1 MGVLIFA
8 TTQVIVNV
16 RLSVTEALVTRATEA
31 ISNIWYQRH
40 FNEAGAFEDLVLADE
55 QDNDVPRYHT
65 DPDTFGEVIFFR
77 IFDRHGRLTLAATRA
92 PKPAQANPIPDGPP
106 PMTEQ
111 ERTAVQAVL
120 ASGRQATTFDI
131 GAPLEETSKVFAHSI
146 LPIRYRGDILGV
158 AEVVTD
164 ASDPTDDITA
174 AFRWFGLFVASVLT
188 LVSLIPISVIGY
200 SWFRQSRLNVEL
212 ARAHDKARRAEAVK
226 SRFLANMSHEIRTP
240 LNGIMGMA
248 ELLSETRLSEDQRGY
263 SDTILNASAALLT
276 IINDILDF
284 SKIEAG
290 RVAITPAP
298 FDLHECVQDAAT
310 LLFPVGDSKGV
321 ELCVDF
327 QAPLPAWV
335 VGDEA
340 RLRQCLLNVAGNA
353 MKFTDSGHVTIR
365 VSTPDVDRIEI
376 DVRDTGIGI
385 PQDQID
391 AIFVDFERVEERD
404 RQNRP
409 GTGLGLAITRRLLRL
424 MGGDI
429 SVQSTP
435 GEGSRFRMLLPLP
448 ATAPPEMTQSDAPV
462 LFPDPAALR
471 GRTAVVVDD
480 LEVNRRILTA
490 RLAGFGM
497 QSTAC
502 DSALAALAA
511 LRSGRQPLPDI
522 VVSDHQ
528 MPGMDGAGLLREL
541 RADPGMADLPVVIL
555 SSGEMET
562 LRAAFPNGALEFFL
576 SKPVRTDRLYD
587 TLCRAMGVAGAPP
600 RTAAPPPKNSDTAEP
615 APDTAWLTVGLAEDN
630 QTNRF
635 IVEKM
640 ITDRVARVIPW
651 SDGQQAVDAYLA
663 ERPDVIL
670 MDISMPGKD
679 GLTATREI
687 RALERRAGRPP
698 CVIVALTAHALT
710 EDRDR
715 SAEVGMDGFL
725 SKPIRKARLVEALEA
740 AAARLRNRR
749 VHTPDRRDTG

>member
-8 TTQVIVNV
+8 TTQVIVNA
-16 RLSVTEALVTRATEA
+16 RLSVTEALVTNAARDF
-31 ISNIWYQRH
+31 SRIWYH
-40 FNEAGAFEDLVLADE
+40 HYFLHDGAFEKLALANA
-55 QDNDVPRYHT
+55 QDKVIPRYHT
-65 DPDTFGEVIFFR
+65 DPDAFGEVVFFR
-77 IFDRHGRLTLAATRA
+77 IFDKHGRLTLAAANA
-92 PKPAQANPIPDGPP
+92 PAARGTSPIPDGPP
-106 PMTEQ
+106 PLTE
-111 ERTAVQAVL
+111 EDRTAVQAVL
-120 ASGRQATTFDI
+120 ASGQQATSFDI
-131 GAPLEETSKVFAHSI
+131 GARREETSKAFARSI
-146 LPIRYRGDILGV
+146 LPIRYQGTLLGA
-158 AEVVTD
+158 AEVITD

-174 AFRWFGLFVASVLT
+174 AFRWFSLFVASVLT
-188 LVSLIPISVIGY
+188 LLSLIPISVISY

-212 ARAHDKARRAEAVK
+212 ARAHDQARQAEAVK

-263 SDTILNASAALLT
+263 SDTILNSSAALLT

-290 RVAITPAP
+290 RVTITPAP

-310 LLFPVGDSKGV
+310 LLFPVGDNKGV

-340 RLRQCLLNVAGNA
+340 RLRQCLLNVVGNA
-353 MKFTDSGHVTIR
+353 MKFTDTGHVTIR
-365 VSTPDVDRIEI
+365 VSPLEENRIEI
-376 DVRDTGIGI
+376 VVSDTGIGI
-385 PQDQID
+385 PPDQID
-391 AIFVDFERVEERD
+391 AIFADFERVEGRD
-404 RQNRP
+404 TKTRP

-435 GEGSRFRMLLPLP
+435 GEGSRFRMVLPLS
-448 ATAPPEMTQSDAPV
+448 ATAPPEMTRTDAPV
-462 LFPDPAALR
+462 LFPDPAALH

-497 QSTAC
+497 QSTAY
-502 DSALAALAA
+502 DGAPAALAA

-522 VVSDHQ
+522 VISDHH
-528 MPGMDGAGLLREL
+528 MPGMDGAGLLRRL
-541 RADPGMADLPVVIL
+541 RADSAMAGMPVVIL
-555 SSGEMET
+555 SSGDLEA
-562 LRAAFPNGALEFFL
+562 LQAAFPCGGQEFFL
-576 SKPVRTDRLYD
+576 SKPVRTDRLYK
-587 TLCRAMGVAGAPP
+587 TLCRALGVAGTPA
-600 RTAAPPPKNSDTAEP
+600 RTTAPPPEDGDTP
-615 APDTAWLTVGLAEDN
+615 APDTAWLKVGLAEDN

-640 ITDRVARVIPW
+640 ISDHVARVISW
-651 SDGQQAVDAYLA
+651 SDGQQVVDAYLA

-679 GLTATREI
+679 GVSATREI
-687 RALERRAGRPP
+687 RALERQAGLAP
-698 CVIVALTAHALT
+698 CVILALTAHALT

-725 SKPIRKARLVEALEA
+725 SKPIRKARLIEALEA
-740 AAARLRNRR
+740 AAARLAGRGARAPG
-749 VHTPDRRDTG
+749 TRDTG